1 MKKIFRHWKII
12 YAGCCLVYIGWM
24 INVGGNE
31 FDRINGQYRRLVKQL
46 EPDRIRSAAM
56 EELAFECRKNLQ
68 HRVRPEEPDCSSLD
82 PSVLEAKVQAVA
94 ERHGRARERGLIKL
108 VLFYTGF
115 VVIFLLAPII
125 LIYLLIAAI
134 ILLYKNIKFV
144 RGPFER

>member
-1 MKKIFRHWKII
+1 MKKIFGHWKII
-12 YAGCCLVYIGWM
+12 YAICCLVYIGWM
-24 INVGGNE
+24 IHVGGNE

-46 EPDRIRSAAM
+46 EPDRIRTAAM
-56 EELAFECRKNLQ
+56 EELAFECRKNLLQ
-68 HRVRPEEPDCSSLD
+68 RVNPQEPDCSRWE
-82 PSVLEAKVQAVA
+82 PSVLEARVQAVA
-94 ERHGRARERGLIKL
+94 ERHVRARERGLIKL
-108 VLFYTGF
+108 FLFYTGF